1 MALPVILGV
10 APPPPSTVLVVSL
23 LSESDSLLVRT
34 NFFFLA
40 GLPLIAGLS
49 CRLLRPEVLD

>member
-10 APPPPSTVLVVSL
+10 APPPPSTLVVSV

-40 GLPLIAGLS
+40 GLPLIAVLS
-49 CRLLRPEVLD
+49 CRLVRPEVLG